1 MGDDFLSRTAP
12 WLNWYECIMI
22 VQPVL
27 YRTFITV
34 QPRHSENRT
43 NVLTAAAPLF
53 SSYTGA
59 QHMELL

>member
-1 MGDDFLSRTAP
+1 M
-12 WLNWYECIMI
+12 NWFHTFIT
-22 VQPVL
+22 VQPAL

-59 QHMELL
+59 QHMELVL